1 MRWGLGA
8 CPPPGQRNSRQSS
21 SPNRQVVHPSICGS
35 WFGLLNSVVILLLIR
50 LRLGFLFILSQFQ
63 IAALKGATQ
72 FHMARV
78 SVPAASIIAG
88 PRPCT
93 DRKDHGHTSTHTSG
107 HRESR

>member
-1 MRWGLGA
+1 MRWRRGA
-8 CPPPGQRNSRQSS
+8 CPPPGQRNSEQSS
-21 SPNRQVVHPSICGS
+21 SPGQQAVYSSIYES

-63 IAALKGATQ
+63 IATLKGETN

-88 PRPCT
+88 PRPCI
-93 DRKDHGHTSTHTSG
+93 DRKDHGHRNTHTSG